1 MNLLDAIILGI
12 VQGLTEF
19 LPVSSSGHLVFAE
32 KILNVEAHN
41 LVFEVLVHVGTL
53 LAVVI
58 YYRNRLLD
66 MILAIWH
73 AVFRKEKTESDQKN
87 LRLVLYLIVGT
98 IPAVIFGFAL
108 KDLIEKA
115 FDSPKWVSFEFLIT
129 AAILISTHWA
139 KDLGRPID
147 VGKSLWIG
155 IAQAISIMPAIS
167 RSGATIATGLF
178 AGMKKEEA
186 ADFSFLLSIP
196 AIAGAAVLDIPDFL
210 KDLSNRELISNYAIG
225 AVIAGII
232 GYASIAI
239 LLKIVK
245 TGKFFYFGV
254 YCAVIGILGLL
265 FL

>member
-1 MNLLDAIILGI
+1 MNLFESIILGI

-19 LPVSSSGHLVFAE
+19 LPISSSGHLVFVE
-32 KILNVEAHN
+32 KILDVETHN

-58 YYRNRLLD
+58 YYRRRLSD
-66 MILAIWH
+66 MIVAIWR
-73 AVFRKEKTESDQKN
+73 ALSKTQKTEADNKN
-87 LRLVLYLIVGT
+87 LRLAIYLIVGT
-98 IPAVIFGFAL
+98 IPAVIFGFTL

-129 AAILISTHWA
+129 AVILISTHWA
-139 KDLGRPID
+139 KDLGKPID
-147 VGKSLWIG
+147 FTKSIWIG

-210 KDLSNRELISNYAIG
+210 KDLGNRELMTNYFIG
-225 AVIAGII
+225 AIIAGII
-232 GYASIAI
+232 GYFSIAV

-245 TGKFFYFGV
+245 TGKFFYFGA
-254 YCAVIGILGLL
+254 YCALIGILGLL